1 MFDRVIFVCALL
13 LFSTLHCMAQ
23 EVRVQG
29 RFLEDS
35 IKIGIVFPYSLT
47 ASYPKNKT
55 VVFPDSTFSFAPFEI
70 DQKKYFPTKST
81 TSTSYDS
88 VVYFLTS
95 FEIDSIQTLQLPV
108 FIVEGNDSTAI
119 YAQKDSVFLKHLVA
133 QVPDSVSIEKL
144 PLKTNTA
151 YQTVK
156 WLLNYPFLL
165 ISGGVLLLI
174 SIIVWIVFGKRIKQ
188 YFVLRKL
195 KKNHQKFL
203 KEFQRAV
210 EKLQSGYSTQQAEAT
225 LLLWKQYMERL
236 LASPITKYTSKEIF
250 NLVKDQ
256 SLADALR
263 QIDKTIYRE
272 SKELKTEPLIELQRF
287 TEQQFTNKVHEVR
300 NG

>member
-1 MFDRVIFVCALL
+1 MFDRVGLLGTLVLL
-13 LFSTLHCMAQ
+13 LSLHCMAQ
-23 EVRVQG
+23 EVRVEG

-35 IKIGIVFPYSLT
+35 IKIGVAFPYSLS
-47 ASYPKNKT
+47 ASYPTIKT
-55 VVFPDSTFSFAPFEI
+55 IVFPDSTFSFDPFEI
-70 DQKKYFPTKST
+70 DHKKYFPTKST
-81 TSTSYDS
+81 SGTSYDS

-95 FEIDSIQTLQLPV
+95 FEIDSVQALRLPV
-108 FIVEGNDSTAI
+108 FIVEGHDSTAI
-119 YAQKDSVFLKHLVA
+119 YAEKDSVFLKHLVA

-156 WLLNYPFLL
+156 WLLNYPVLL
-165 ISGGVLLLI
+165 IAGGVLLLTI
-174 SIIVWIVFGKRIKQ
+174 LLVWIIFRKRIKQ

-203 KEFQRAV
+203 RDFQLAV
-210 EKLQSGYSTQQAEAT
+210 ERLQSGYSTQQAEAT
-225 LLLWKQYMERL
+225 LLLWKEYMERL

-250 NLVKDQ
+250 NLVKDK

-287 TEQQFTNKVHEVR
+287 TEEQFTNKVHQVR